1 MKNKLYILLFL
12 IFLFSGTALWA
23 QQRATPKSGEGIS
36 SFLLRHNRSPKKYY
50 DDFIELNKKKLGK
63 NNVLKVGVTLTFAS
77 SFPNKGSLIVV
88 PILVVLAL
96 EDLCWV
102 PVPLAVVF
110 LASVFPAEVPD
121 DFFTGGMT

>member
-1 MKNKLYILLFL
+1 M
-12 IFLFSGTALWA
+12 
-23 QQRATPKSGEGIS
+23 
-36 SFLLRHNRSPKKYY
+36 
-50 DDFIELNKKKLGK
+50 
-63 NNVLKVGVTLTFAS
+63 TLTFAS